1 MNRTTT
7 ESNLGLRQQS
17 EEPDIAAAANLE
29 TLSTGETQ
37 QLLRDLQRRQ
47 TELEAQNMELLRI
60 QIDLETL
67 KNRYMNFYDMAPIG
81 YLTISGNGIIIE
93 ANHTAAYMLGVTRS
107 DLLESPILQF
117 VCHEDQDIYDLQQKR
132 LIKTAK
138 LLAWEM
144 RLLKTDGSLLWANLS
159 ATTMQP
165 SEYLMTMTDI
175 TEQKRTEKYVKMGRD
190 ILKILGEPGN
200 FNDSIQR
207 VLAVLKAQTGFNAVG
222 IRLQKDSDYPYIAQ
236 EGFTD
241 DFLFTENTLID
252 KDKNDAACRD
262 KDGNL
267 HLECTCGL
275 VISGTAD
282 TDNPLFTQGGSFWTN
297 CSFQLLDIPPD
308 EDPRHNPRNQCIHQ
322 NYASV
327 ALIPIRDNDIIVG
340 LIQLNDQ
347 RENCF
352 TLETIELIE
361 GIAANIGSSLM
372 RKQAEKLLHNAYAN
386 LEKQVLERIADLSEI
401 NALMRQEM
409 NEREQL
415 EQQLL
420 SAKRLEAI
428 GQIAGG
434 VAHEVRNPLNAILT
448 ITEALFREKE
458 IATNPEYMPFIMHI
472 RTQVNRLVLLMNDLL
487 DLGRTIPATNLQ
499 PMPLFEICRE
509 ALEIW
514 KLTGMSKN
522 KRCILTSDS
531 DDITTQV
538 LADSIKLQQV
548 LFNLLEN
555 AGHHSADNSKIIMLL
570 THNSDNLADGMAVV
584 QVIDMGTGIAEEKL
598 PHVFDPFYTDRK
610 GGTGLGLALVKHF
623 VENMGGSVQI
633 WNNKPPPG
641 CTTEVRIPLF
651 RMELS

>member
-47 TELEAQNMELLRI
+47 TELEAQNRELLRI
-60 QIDLETL
+60 QPELEISKT
-67 KNRYMNFYDMAPIG
+67 RYMNLYDMAPIG
-81 YLTISGNGIIIE
+81 YLTISDNGIINE
-93 ANHTAAYMLGVTRS
+93 ANHTAASMLGVTRS
-107 DLLESPILQF
+107 DLLEKHMFQF

-132 LIKTAK
+132 LIKTGR

-159 ATTMQP
+159 AKPVQP
-165 SEYLMTMTDI
+165 GEYLMTMTDI
-175 TEQKRTEKYVKMGRD
+175 TEQKRTEEYVKMGRD
-190 ILKILGEPGN
+190 ILKILGEPGD
-200 FNDSIQR
+200 FNDSIKR
-207 VLAVLKAQTGFNAVG
+207 VLAELKAQTGFNAVG
-222 IRLQKDSDYPYIAQ
+222 IRLQEGSDYPYIAK
-236 EGFTD
+236 EGFTE
-241 DFLFTENTLID
+241 DFLLTENTLID
-252 KDKNDAACRD
+252 KDKNDATCRD

-275 VISGTAD
+275 VISGTTD
-282 TDNPLFTQGGSFWTN
+282 PDNPLFTQGGSFWTN
-297 CSFQLLDIPPD
+297 CSLQLLDIPPD
-308 EDPRHNPRNQCIHQ
+308 EDPRHNPRNKCIHQ

-327 ALIPIRDNDIIVG
+327 ALVPIRDNNIIVG
-340 LIQLNDQ
+340 LIQLNDR

-361 GIAANIGSSLM
+361 GIAAHIGSSLM

-509 ALEIW
+509 TLDLW
-514 KLTGMSKN
+514 KSTGMSKN
-522 KRCILTSDS
+522 KRCILTSDN

-555 AGHHSADNSKIIMLL
+555 AGHHSADNSKIMMTLV
-570 THNSDNLADGMAVV
+570 HNSDNQADGMAVL
-584 QVIDMGTGIAEEKL
+584 QIIDMGTGIAEDKL

-623 VENMGGSVQI
+623 VENMGGSVRI
-633 WNNKPPPG
+633 WNNTPPPG
-641 CTTEVRIPLF
+641 CTVEVRIPLF
-651 RMELS
+651 RMELK